1 MHSCSR
7 CLAIAAIA
15 HLLQLSH
22 CKRLALVQ
30 RAQAPTRRLRR
41 RRADIETRR
50 GDRRRCGSKGA
61 GSLREFGSI
70 LGGAAIT
77 RADNKL
83 DASSLREQTPR
94 GVASL
99 LGWGR
104 RMRNMRSHG
113 TAYSVCSR
121 DRGSITGGQQTLL
134 GGAADTTWGAAITG
148 AETAS
153 HAMASHVPHLSSRT
167 RAFWIEWSERDEE
180 SCDEQPCDGWERIN
194 RRNACENVRPMVTW
208 HGV

>member
-1 MHSCSR
+1 MTRSGLSDPGSVPSRTTVSRHRKKFHSFSSSAS
-7 CLAIAAIA
+7 LA
-15 HLLQLSH
+15 
-22 CKRLALVQ
+22 RALHEGRQCVGEG
-30 RAQAPTRRLRR
+30 RTRSES
-41 RRADIETRR
+41 D
-50 GDRRRCGSKGA
+50 GSKG
-61 GSLREFGSI
+61 
-70 LGGAAIT
+70 
-77 RADNKL
+77 
-83 DASSLREQTPR
+83 ASSLREQTPR

-194 RRNACENVRPMVTW
+194 RRNACENVRPMMTW